1 MLIYSL
7 LSIYKYQNL
16 SHCKNQQMNCTQAE
30 TISIV
35 DYLSH
40 KGIYPTE
47 KRYKGGCEIRY
58 YSPIRDSDKTPSFD
72 VNIEKNVWYDL
83 GAGIGGGLVRGVQEM
98 YGFNVSQ
105 ALDDIENTG
114 LYKQGQTYSPSE
126 PEKILYLEE
135 RSSAHRKE
143 SNNTK
148 QETTTIKTVK
158 PLKNSA
164 LVQYLESRYINIDI
178 ARQDL
183 VEIYYT
189 RSTSPNKT
197 LFTIGML
204 NNSGEGYEIN
214 NPVGVRSSSAKKSFK
229 SFLGKTKDITSININ
244 SGKNLVVFEG
254 WPDFEAFKS
263 HYQFFNFEHSAIILG
278 STALVKRAIEEV
290 KRHTYEH
297 IFLYLDNDEAG
308 RQATRQ
314 LIDALQEHFSITD
327 KSSMYHDHT
336 DFNDWVIAKNKK

>member
-7 LSIYKYQNL
+7 LSIDEHQNL
-16 SHCKNQQMNCTQAE
+16 SHRKTQKMNCAQAE

-35 DYLSH
+35 DYLSY

-47 KRYKGGCEIRY
+47 KRYKGGSEIRY

-72 VNIEKNVWYDL
+72 VNIEKNVWFDL
-83 GAGIGGGLVRGVQEM
+83 GASVGGGLVRGVQEM
-98 YGFNVSQ
+98 YGFSVSQ
-105 ALDDIENTG
+105 ALEDIERTG

-135 RSSAHRKE
+135 RSSAHKKE
-143 SNNTK
+143 VNNTK
-148 QETTTIKTVK
+148 QETTTIKAVK
-158 PLKNSA
+158 PLNNGA
-164 LVQYLESRYINIDI
+164 LVQYLESRHINIDI

-189 RSTSPNKT
+189 RSTNPNKT

-214 NPVGVRSSSAKKSFK
+214 NPVGARSSSDKKSFK

-263 HYQFFNFEHSAIILG
+263 HYQFFDFEHSAIILG
-278 STALVKRAIEEV
+278 STALVKRAIEEI
-290 KRHTYEH
+290 KNYTYDH

-308 RQATRQ
+308 RKATQ
-314 LIDALQEHFSITD
+314 KITDALKGSYSMTD
-327 KSSMYHDHT
+327 KSFMYQNHT
-336 DFNDWVIAKNKK
+336 DFNEWVINR